1 MRYLILMIVTLLGF
15 TSTSYAK
22 VIEYQLSVNEQ
33 KVNISGKEVIG
44 LSLNNSIPGPTLKA
58 TVGDTL
64 RVEVTNNLDIDTSI
78 HWHGVLVPN
87 NMDGVPYV
95 NGPPIKAGETF
106 TYEFPIKHSG
116 TYWYHAHSAL
126 QEQQG
131 VYGSLIFYPKNEVKD
146 YDEEHVLVLSDW
158 TDENPDHVLANLK
171 KDSDYYALKKDSV
184 QSWLKVLEN
193 GAEAIK
199 IRINNAWTRMGP
211 MDMSDIGYD
220 AFLINGKKSSILS
233 HAKPGTRVKFRII
246 NAAASSYFI
255 FEYSGGPM
263 KVIESDGVKVDPF
276 TAQKIRIAMA
286 ETYDVIV
293 TVPENKTYEFRASAE
308 DGTGY
313 AVAHIGHGA
322 LLPASIYPKPN
333 LVLMDMMGGMDHG
346 SMGGHD
352 MGSMPGN
359 ASHGSMNMSG
369 SSDNVKMAKHDM
381 NSMNISGSGTEHTNM
396 NMPNMSGMDHSSHN
410 KSQSIKKTNLVDKQP
425 PKTKKAEM
433 MGNMQNHSMHQGMKM
448 EMPLPDTAHQKNME
462 KSSKH
467 TMNNMEGMDHAGMK
481 NMKNPDHISMKM
493 QDKSMEKQDKPLPHV
508 EYLNNYKPVRSPS
521 ITTLPKHHPSRVVT
535 LKLTG
540 SMERYVWSI
549 NDTPMYAADEIVIKR
564 GENVKFV
571 LVNETMMNHPIHLHG
586 HFFRVLNGQGEYSP
600 LKHTVN
606 VAPFETIE
614 IEFDANE
621 EKDWIFHCHN
631 LYHMKLGMGGIVH
644 YEGTKHDSAS
654 MDHAGDHSSEH
665 GNVWFNATR
674 LEGYSNFANATT
686 KLMRNNDN
694 FIADFRHNYKKDYEG
709 ELIYQRY
716 VSQFLGFY
724 VGGKFKREDGEISNR
739 GILGASYTLPLLIKA
754 DLRINTKGKLRFG
767 LSNEH
772 QLTDKL
778 SFDWRWNTEKEYTF
792 GLSYAVTKQLY
803 ISGNYDSRE
812 RFGLGLALRF

>member
-1 MRYLILMIVTLLGF
+1 MHYLILMIATLLGV

-22 VIEYQLSVNEQ
+22 VVEYKLNVNEQ
-33 KVNISGKEVIG
+33 KVNISGTEATA
-44 LSLNNSIPGPTLKA
+44 LTLNSSIPGPTLKA
-58 TVGDTL
+58 KVGDIL
-64 RVEVTNNLDIDTSI
+64 RVAVTNNLDIDTSI

-131 VYGSLIFYPKNEVKD
+131 VYGSLVFYPDHEVKD

-158 TDENPDHVLANLK
+158 TDENPEQVLANLK
-171 KDSDYYALKKDSV
+171 KDSDYYAVKKDSV

-193 GAEAIK
+193 GPEAVK

-233 HAKPGTRVKFRII
+233 HAKPGTRVKLRII

-313 AVAHIGHGA
+313 AVTHIGHGN
-322 LLPASIYPKPN
+322 LLPASTYPKPN
-333 LVLMDMMGGMDHG
+333 LVLMDMMEGMDHD

-352 MGSMPGN
+352 MSNMKMPMTENN
-359 ASHGSMNMSG
+359 AAHNAMDMS
-369 SSDNVKMAKHDM
+369 DM
-381 NSMNISGSGTEHTNM
+381 
-396 NMPNMSGMDHSSHN
+396 PKMDHS
-410 KSQSIKKTNLVDKQP
+410 
-425 PKTKKAEM
+425 A
-433 MGNMQNHSMHQGMKM
+433 
-448 EMPLPDTAHQKNME
+448 
-462 KSSKH
+462 
-467 TMNNMEGMDHAGMK
+467 MK
-481 NMKNPDHISMKM
+481 NIKDSRHDTMQMKSEASSHS
-493 QDKSMEKQDKPLPHV
+493 DKLSHV
-508 EYLNNYKPVRSPS
+508 DYLNSYKPVKSPVV
-521 ITTLPKHHPSRVVT
+521 TTLPKENPTRVVT

-564 GENVKFV
+564 GENVTFV
-571 LVNETMMNHPIHLHG
+571 LVNETMMHHPIHLHG

-606 VAPFETIE
+606 VAPFETVE
-614 IEFDANE
+614 IEFAATQ
-621 EKDWIFHCHN
+621 EKNWIFHCHN
-631 LYHMKLGMGGIVH
+631 LYHMKLGMGGVIH
-644 YEGTKHDSAS
+644 YEGTKHDPAL
-654 MDHAGDHSSEH
+654 MDHAEDHSSEH
-665 GNVWFNATR
+665 GNTWFSLTR

-686 KLMRNNDN
+686 KLMRHNDN
-694 FIADFRHNYKKDYEG
+694 FIADFRYNYKKDYEG

-716 VSQFLGFY
+716 VSQFLAFY
-724 VGGKFKREDGEISNR
+724 VGGKFKREDGEISNE
-739 GILGASYTLPLLIKA
+739 GIFGATYTLPLLIKA

-767 LSNEH
+767 LGNEH
-772 QLTDKL
+772 QLIDRV
-778 SFDWRWNTEKEYTF
+778 SFDWRWNTEKEYTL
-792 GLSYAVTKQLY
+792 GMSYAITKQVY

>member
-1 MRYLILMIVTLLGF
+1 MGYKIMKSWLHYITIVLSILTY
-15 TSTSYAK
+15 SATSYAK
-22 VIEYQLSVNEQ
+22 VVDYKLNVAEQ
-33 KVNISGKEVIG
+33 KVNISGKEVTA
-44 LSLNNSIPGPTLKA
+44 LTLNSFIPGPTLKA
-58 TVGDTL
+58 KVGDTL

-95 NGPPIKAGETF
+95 NSPPIKAGETF

-131 VYGSLIFYPKNEVKD
+131 VYGSLVFYPEHEVKD

-158 TDENPDHVLANLK
+158 TDENPEQVLANLK
-171 KDSDYYALKKDSV
+171 KDPDYYALKKDSV
-184 QSWLKVLEN
+184 QSWFKVLGN
-193 GAEAIK
+193 GAEAVK
-199 IRINNAWTRMGP
+199 IRIKNAWTRMGP

-220 AFLINGKKSSILS
+220 AFLINGKKASILS
-233 HAKPGTRVKFRII
+233 HAKPGARVKLRII

-286 ETYDVIV
+286 ETYDVII
-293 TVPENKTYEFRASAE
+293 TIPESKTYEFRASAE

-313 AVAHIGHGA
+313 AVAHIGHGD
-322 LLPASIYPKPN
+322 LIPATTYLKPN
-333 LVLMDMMGGMDHG
+333 LVLMDMSMDHG
-346 SMGGHD
+346 AMGGHD
-352 MGSMPGN
+352 MGSMNMPMTGN
-359 ASHGSMNMSG
+359 NAAHNSMDISG
-369 SSDNVKMAKHDM
+369 IPKIDHSVHNKVQNQNKLVSNKQNSKNEVKM
-381 NSMNISGSGTEHTNM
+381 NS
-396 NMPNMSGMDHSSHN
+396 
-410 KSQSIKKTNLVDKQP
+410 K
-425 PKTKKAEM
+425 
-433 MGNMQNHSMHQGMKM
+433 MQDHSMHQGMDMSASSSNTDNSMVKTKTPQH
-448 EMPLPDTAHQKNME
+448 EMSDM
-462 KSSKH
+462 
-467 TMNNMEGMDHAGMK
+467 
-481 NMKNPDHISMKM
+481 
-493 QDKSMEKQDKPLPHV
+493 KSMEGARHDTMTMKNEASHSMATPLPHV
-508 EYLNNYKPVRSPS
+508 DYLSNYKPVKSPT
-521 ITTLPKHHPSRVVT
+521 ITTLPKNQPVRVVT

-540 SMERYVWSI
+540 SMERYVWTI
-549 NDTPMYAADEIVIKR
+549 NNTPMYAADEIVIKK

-606 VAPFETIE
+606 VSPFETVE

-631 LYHMKLGMGGIVH
+631 LYHMKLGMGGVVH
-644 YEGTKHDSAS
+644 YEGTEHDPAL

-665 GNVWFNATR
+665 GNVWFNSTKI
-674 LEGYSNFANATT
+674 EGYSNFGLATT
-686 KLMRNNDN
+686 KFMRNNDN
-694 FIADFRHNYKKDYEG
+694 FIADFRHNYKQDYEG

-716 VSQFLGFY
+716 VSRFLGFY
-724 VGGKFKREDGEISNR
+724 AGGKFEREDGKISNR
-739 GILGASYTLPLLIKA
+739 GILGVEYTLPLLVKA

-767 LSNEH
+767 LANEH
-772 QLTDKL
+772 QLTDRV
-778 SFDWRWNTEKEYTF
+778 SFDWRWNTDKEYT
-792 GLSYAVTKQLY
+792 LELNYAITKQIY

>member
-1 MRYLILMIVTLLGF
+1 MHYLILMIFALLGF

-22 VIEYQLSVNEQ
+22 IIEYKLNVNEQ
-33 KVNISGKEVIG
+33 KVNISGKEVVG
-44 LSLNNSIPGPTLKA
+44 LSLNNSIPGPTLEA

-95 NGPPIKAGETF
+95 NSLPIKAGETF
-106 TYEFPIKHSG
+106 IYEFPIKHSG

-131 VYGSLIFYPKNEVKD
+131 VYGSLVFYPEHEVKN
-146 YDEEHVLVLSDW
+146 YDEEYVLVLSDW
-158 TDENPDHVLANLK
+158 TDENPDQVLANLK
-171 KDSDYYALKKDSV
+171 KDSNYYALKKDSV

-233 HAKPGTRVKFRII
+233 HAKPGTRVKLRII

-263 KVIESDGVKVDPF
+263 KVIESDGVKVNQF

-293 TVPENKTYEFRASAE
+293 TVSENKTYEFRASAE

-313 AVAHIGHGA
+313 AVAYIGHGN
-322 LLPASIYPKPN
+322 LLPASTYPKPN
-333 LVLMDMMGGMDHG
+333 LALMDMMGGMDHG

-352 MGSMPGN
+352 MS
-359 ASHGSMNMSG
+359 SMNMSG
-369 SSDNVKMAKHDM
+369 GD
-381 NSMNISGSGTEHTNM
+381 TEHANM
-396 NMPNMSGMDHSSHN
+396 NMPNMSCMDHSSHN
-410 KSQSIKKTNLVDKQP
+410 KNHSTKKTSLVDKQ
-425 PKTKKAEM
+425 
-433 MGNMQNHSMHQGMKM
+433 
-448 EMPLPDTAHQKNME
+448 
-462 KSSKH
+462 
-467 TMNNMEGMDHAGMK
+467 
-481 NMKNPDHISMKM
+481 
-493 QDKSMEKQDKPLPHV
+493 LPHV
-508 EYLNNYKPVRSPS
+508 DYLNNYKSVKSPVV
-521 ITTLPKHHPSRVVT
+521 TTLPKENPVRIVT

-549 NDTPMYAADEIVIKR
+549 NDTPMYAADEIVIRR
-564 GENVKFV
+564 GENVKFI
-571 LVNETMMNHPIHLHG
+571 LMNETMMNHPIHLHG

-606 VAPFETIE
+606 MAPFETVE
-614 IEFDANE
+614 IEFEANA

-631 LYHMKLGMGGIVH
+631 LYHMKLGMGGVIH
-644 YEGTKHDSAS
+644 YEGTKHDLAL

-665 GNVWFNATR
+665 GNIWFNTTR

-694 FIADFRHNYKKDYEG
+694 FIADFHHNYKKDYEG

-739 GILGASYTLPLLIKA
+739 GIVGATYTLPLLLKA

-772 QLTDKL
+772 QLTDKV
-778 SFDWRWNTEKEYTF
+778 SFDWRWNTEKEYTL
-792 GLSYAVTKQLY
+792 GLSYAITKQLY

>member
-1 MRYLILMIVTLLGF
+1 MLILA
-15 TSTSYAK
+15 SSPCSYAK
-22 VIEYQLSVNEQ
+22 VVEYKLSVNTQ
-33 KVNISGKEVIG
+33 KVNISGKEAEALV
-44 LSLNNSIPGPTLKA
+44 LNSAIPGPTLKA
-58 TVGDTL
+58 VVGDTM

-95 NGPPIKAGETF
+95 NGPPIKPGETF
-106 TYEFPIKHSG
+106 VYEFPIKHSG

-131 VYGSLIFYPKNEVKD
+131 VYGSLVFYPKNEVKD

-171 KDSDYYALKKDSV
+171 KDPDYYALKKDSV
-184 QSWLKVLEN
+184 QSLLKVLEN
-193 GAEAIK
+193 GEKAVK
-199 IRINNAWTRMGP
+199 IRINNAWTCMGP

-233 HAKPGTRVKFRII
+233 HAKPGTRIKLRII

-293 TVPENKTYEFRASAE
+293 TIPEHKTYEFRASAE

-313 AVAHIGHGA
+313 TVAHIGHGD
-322 LLPASIYPKPN
+322 LVPAPLYPKPN
-333 LVLMDMMGGMDHG
+333 LVMMDMSSMDHG
-346 SMGGHD
+346 GMSGHD
-352 MGSMPGN
+352 MS
-359 ASHGSMNMSG
+359 SMNMSG
-369 SSDNVKMAKHDM
+369 NMSHDSMKMPGSSDGLKMTKHDM
-381 NSMNISGSGTEHTNM
+381 SSMNMSNTSGI
-396 NMPNMSGMDHSSHN
+396 DHSSHQ
-410 KSQSIKKTNLVDKQP
+410 KSQNIKNSILVDKKPQ
-425 PKTKKAEM
+425 KEKQAAMTGE
-433 MGNMQNHSMHQGMKM
+433 MQNHSMHSGMKM
-448 EMPLPDTAHQKNME
+448 PTSKNEGEKKSKGNSSANHEMESMNH
-462 KSSKH
+462 SSH
-467 TMNNMEGMDHAGMK
+467 GGMK
-481 NMKNPDHISMKM
+481 MKDEAPHPS
-493 QDKSMEKQDKPLPHV
+493 DKLLPHV
-508 EYLNNYKPVRSPS
+508 DYLNNYKSVRSPTK
-521 ITTLPKHHPSRVVT
+521 TTLPKHQPSRVIT

-540 SMERYVWSI
+540 SMERYVWTI

-606 VAPFETIE
+606 VSPFETVE

-644 YEGTKHDSAS
+644 YDGTKHDPAL
-654 MDHAGDHSSEH
+654 MDHVGDHSSEH
-665 GNVWFNATR
+665 GNIWFNATKV
-674 LEGYSNFANATT
+674 EGYSNFSNATT
-686 KLMRNNDN
+686 KFMRNNDYV
-694 FIADFRHNYKKDYEG
+694 IADFRHNYKKDYEG
-709 ELIYQRY
+709 ELIYQKY
-716 VSQFLGFY
+716 VSRFLGFY
-724 VGGKFKREDGEISNR
+724 VGGRLERDKDERTNR
-739 GILGASYTLPLLIKA
+739 GIIGMEYTLPLFIKT
-754 DLRINTKGKLRFG
+754 DLRLDTKGRVRFG

-772 QLTDKL
+772 QLTDRV
-778 SFDWRWNTEKEYTF
+778 SFDWRWNTDKEYTL
-792 GLSYAVTKQLY
+792 GMSYAITKQLY

-812 RFGLGLALRF
+812 RWGVGLNLKF